1 MAHNVVLHSRYLRDS
16 SFENPAAPALPGD
29 PAPAFD
35 IDVGVDGRR
44 RGNMH
49 EVTLSVQVTARREE
63 KVSFLIELHYAGL
76 FEIDG
81 LDEGAT
87 RRFLFTEAPRLLFPF
102 VDRIC
107 ADTTRDGG
115 LPPLALSPPDFN
127 LLYQS
132 RVRSENGHDPAA
144 PAVALPEGGRHDETQ
159 P

>member
-35 IDVGVDGRR
+35 IDVGLDARR
-44 RGNMH
+44 REDMH
-49 EVTLSVQVTARREE
+49 EVTLSVQVTARREG

-76 FEIDG
+76 FQIDG

-87 RRFLFTEAPRLLFPF
+87 RRFLFIEAPRLLFPF

-107 ADTTRDGG
+107 ADMARDGG
-115 LPPLALSPPDFN
+115 LPPLALGPPDFSA
-127 LLYQS
+127 LHQL
-132 RVRSENGHDPAA
+132 RARPENGHVAAVPAA
-144 PAVALPEGGRHDETQ
+144 APPMGECHDETRR
-159 P
+159 